1 LLDVAHGRQPEAALG
16 ALDVVEVPR
25 LGEPHLP
32 LIRIDRKAVEVVCAA
47 RQRVGLHLPFGER
60 AVQVAGDGTAH
71 LRHLYSFVALCIKQ
85 VGGEVLPEGALA
97 AERDRGWS
105 LR

>member
-1 LLDVAHGRQPEAALG
+1 MYALAKPEAALG
-16 ALDVVEVPR
+16 ALDVVEVLL
-25 LGEPHLP
+25 LGEPHSP

-47 RQRVGLHLPFGER
+47 RQRAGLHLPFGER

-71 LRHLYSFVALCIKQ
+71 LRHLNSFVVPCIKQ

-97 AERDRGWS
+97 AERDHGWF